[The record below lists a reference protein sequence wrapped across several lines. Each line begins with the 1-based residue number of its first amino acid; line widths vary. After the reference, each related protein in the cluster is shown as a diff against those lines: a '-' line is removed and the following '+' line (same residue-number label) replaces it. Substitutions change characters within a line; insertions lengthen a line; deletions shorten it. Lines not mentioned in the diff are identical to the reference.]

1 MLSLLKWTTDE
12 LRLSNACCVFTHL
25 NKLGLDLPIGGHLL
39 MGQHVS
45 VALGQGLL
53 TGGGHLD
60 GVGDDGLQDR
70 PQVQAG
76 GGLVVHPLLPTG
88 GARAAVQRTHRRGRL
103 RRRGRRYDRGARS
116 GVGLRCLCSL
126 NCKPSAGLGLHV
138 GSTGAT
144 EAALCDVLAQ
154 TRSGEKNQKST
165 KRKKNK

>member
-12 LRLSNACCVFTHL
+12 RRLSNACCVFTHL
-25 NKLGLDLPIGGHLL
+25 DKLGLDLPVGGHLL

-103 RRRGRRYDRGARS
+103 RGRGRRYDRGARS
-116 GVGLRCLCSL
+116 GVGLRRLCSL

-144 EAALCDVLAQ
+144 EAALCGVLAQ
-154 TRSGEKNQKST
+154 TRSGKKKSKKHQEK
-165 KRKKNK
+165 KK